1 MGFGLDNLGNGI
13 KDVGQAGVSLATGD
27 VDGARSH
34 LSDADSTITG
44 DTTNSA
50 ATAAEAQ
57 RQHDASVAEH
67 QRSRLGA
74 QQHALSRSVDG
85 GFDGRAV
92 TSYENYASYDHPEL
106 YAKAQE
112 MNSASLQETAS
123 TWTTAGGS
131 VRTTFETLGQ
141 SLSSAIANG
150 WEGDGADA
158 ASATSTRYVQQASA
172 LQPAFALTG
181 SKLQEAASGVGE
193 TSATMPEP
201 VGFNRTHA
209 VVHGITSV
217 LTGGPADADV
227 KAQQAAMD
235 AAHSEAVQV
244 MDHTYKPVMVSADS
258 GVPTFTPPSS
268 PTTGDVAPTPPP
280 GSGDPRT
287 PGPAPWSAQARPGDV
302 SPGWA
307 PNGQWS
313 NGAVA
318 QQQPVG
324 QIAPSGTSTV
334 GSSDPGSGV
343 GPGSG
348 VHGEPAA
355 AVSSAGYTAPGF
367 GGGAGAGGTGYGS
380 GDGGGGYGS
389 GGYGSGGYGG
399 AGPGSGSYGSGGYG
413 SGGAGGAGYGSGG
426 YGSGGGAAGI
436 GGSGYAAGG
445 GASGFGGAGGSAG
458 SRGYGGSARY
468 GSGGSGSG
476 GSGSRGSSGLR
487 GGGGTGGRG
496 LGSGSAGGGL
506 GGGSGTGGPGTS
518 AGGGVGSAGGSG
530 GAAGTGGGAGAGS
543 GWAGSSG
550 GRSGSGGAMGGG
562 RGAKGEEDFE
572 HNTPSYLITDEH
584 GSEIVGTLP
593 MVSPAVIG
601 E

>member
-1 MGFGLDNLGNGI
+1 MAFGFDDLGNVI

-27 VDGARSH
+27 VAGARSH

-67 QRSRLGA
+67 QRSRLGV
-74 QQHALSRSVDG
+74 QQDALSRSVDG
-85 GFDGRAV
+85 GFDTRAV
-92 TSYENYASYDHPEL
+92 TDYENYASFDHPEL

-112 MNSASLQETAS
+112 MNSASLQATAT
-123 TWTTAGGS
+123 TWTTTGGS
-131 VRTTFETLGQ
+131 VKTTFETLGQ

-158 ASATSTRYVQQASA
+158 AAATSTRYVQQATA

-193 TSATMPEP
+193 TSATMPPP
-201 VGFNRTHA
+201 VEYNRTHA
-209 VVHGITSV
+209 VVHGVISV
-217 LTGGPADADV
+217 LSGGSADADV
-227 KAQQAAMD
+227 KAQQRAMD
-235 AAHSEAVQV
+235 AAHAEAVQV

-258 GVPTFTPPSS
+258 GVPTFAAPSS
-268 PTTGDVAPTPPP
+268 PTAGDVAPTPPP
-280 GSGDPRT
+280 SPSDPRS
-287 PGPAPWSAQARPGDV
+287 PGPAPWSPQASAGDV
-302 SPGWA
+302 SKGWV
-307 PNGQWS
+307 PNGQGS
-313 NGAVA
+313 NGTFA
-318 QQQPVG
+318 QQQPVD
-324 QIAPSGTSTV
+324 QIAPSGTPTA
-334 GSSDPGSGV
+334 GSSGPGYGAGS
-343 GPGSG
+343 GSG

-355 AVSSAGYTAPGF
+355 AVSSAGYTPPGF
-367 GGGAGAGGTGYGS
+367 GAGAGGTGYGS
-380 GDGGGGYGS
+380 GGGGTGYGSGGYGGAGSGAGGYGPGGAGGGGYGS
-389 GGYGSGGYGG
+389 GGYGSGGR
-399 AGPGSGSYGSGGYG
+399 
-413 SGGAGGAGYGSGG
+413 
-426 YGSGGGAAGI
+426 AAGFA
-436 GGSGYAAGG
+436 GSGYAAGG

-458 SRGYGGSARY
+458 SRGYGGSGGY

-476 GSGSRGSSGLR
+476 GSSGLR
-487 GGGGTGGRG
+487 GGGSGG
-496 LGSGSAGGGL
+496 GSGGGGL
-506 GGGSGTGGPGTS
+506 GGGRGLGAGSGAGGSGAGGSGAGGPGTS
-518 AGGGVGSAGGSG
+518 AGGGVGASGGVAGTGSAGGSG
-530 GAAGTGGGAGAGS
+530 AAGA
-543 GWAGSSG
+543 AGSSG

-572 HNTPSYLITDEH
+572 HSTPSYLITDEH